1 MFVRLLAW
9 LQCIFLCCALGV
21 EAQSQYNIQR
31 YMNIRW
37 ASRPTFSPDG
47 SQLAFLTNITGT
59 AQIWRIS
66 AEGGWPDQLTF
77 FDDRVSF
84 VQWSPTDELLVFGKD
99 VGGNERTQLYVMPS
113 DGREIINLSNLPHA
127 IHHFG
132 GWSHDGRWIAFS
144 SNRRN
149 PAFFD
154 VYIQDINSRKTRLV
168 YQQDGS
174 NFAAG
179 WSPNDQYLL
188 IWRLNSSFDQDLF
201 LLELKTQRVTHLTP
215 HQGLVRYSNVN
226 WAPEGKG
233 LYLIT
238 DQGRDFMNIAYLD
251 IASAELTYLEDDP
264 WDVDGLAVSKDGR
277 FMAYTLNVDGY
288 SELKIKELSAGRRPL
303 PSPPLPMGVV
313 GRLTFSETGEKLAF
327 VFSGPR
333 CNSDIWVWE
342 LEKERLIQ
350 VTHSSRAGIPQESFT
365 EPQLVRYTSFDG
377 RKIPA
382 FLYFPRKTGRFPV
395 IVHIHGGPEAQER
408 VWFDPI
414 FQYFLNRGYAVFAP
428 NVRGS
433 TGYGKAYTHLDDVE
447 LREDSVKDIAYGVE
461 YLKTIDQ
468 VNPEKIAVMGGSYGG
483 YMVLAALTRY
493 PNLWTA
499 GVDIVGIANFK
510 TFLKNTGAYRR
521 KWRIAEYGD
530 PQRDSELLEKISPIN
545 HVDKIKAPLM
555 VIQGAND
562 PRVPQSEA
570 EQIVQAIKQ
579 RNGVVEYLLFPDEG
593 HGISKLPNRIKAY
606 TAIVDFLDRY
616 LK

>member
-1 MFVRLLAW
+1 
-9 LQCIFLCCALGV
+9 
-21 EAQSQYNIQR
+21 
-31 YMNIRW
+31 
-37 ASRPTFSPDG
+37 
-47 SQLAFLTNITGT
+47 
-59 AQIWRIS
+59 
-66 AEGGWPDQLTF
+66 
-77 FDDRVSF
+77 
-84 VQWSPTDELLVFGKD
+84 
-99 VGGNERTQLYVMPS
+99 
-113 DGREIINLSNLPHA
+113 
-127 IHHFG
+127 
-132 GWSHDGRWIAFS
+132 
-144 SNRRN
+144 
-149 PAFFD
+149 
-154 VYIQDINSRKTRLV
+154 
-168 YQQDGS
+168 
-174 NFAAG
+174 
-179 WSPNDQYLL
+179 
-188 IWRLNSSFDQDLF
+188 
-201 LLELKTQRVTHLTP
+201 
-215 HQGLVRYSNVN
+215 
-226 WAPEGKG
+226 
-233 LYLIT
+233 
-238 DQGRDFMNIAYLD
+238 
-251 IASAELTYLEDDP
+251 
-264 WDVDGLAVSKDGR
+264 
-277 FMAYTLNVDGY
+277 
-288 SELKIKELSAGRRPL
+288 
-303 PSPPLPMGVV
+303 MGVV

-333 CNSDIWVWE
+333 YNTDIWVWE
-342 LEKERLIQ
+342 LEKERLTQ
-350 VTHSSRAGIPQESFT
+350 VTHSSTAGIPQESFT

-382 FLYFPRKTGRFPV
+382 FLYLPRKTGRFPV

-447 LREDSVKDIAYGVE
+447 LREDSVKDIVYGVE
-461 YLKTIDQ
+461 YLKTIAQ

-483 YMVLAALTRY
+483 YMVLAALTKY

-499 GVDIVGIANFK
+499 GVDIVGISNFK

-530 PQRDSELLEKISPIN
+530 PQRDSELLERISPIN

-570 EQIVQAIKQ
+570 EQIVQAIKE

-606 TAIVDFLDRY
+606 TAIVDFLDRH

>member
-1 MFVRLLAW
+1 MLIKLLTG

-21 EAQSQYNIQR
+21 EAQPKYNIQR
-31 YMNIRW
+31 YLNIRW
-37 ASRPTFSPDG
+37 ASRPTFCPDG
-47 SQLAFLTNITGT
+47 NQLAFLTNITGT
-59 AQIWRIS
+59 AQVWRIS
-66 AEGGWPDQLTF
+66 AQGGWPDQLTF

-99 VGGNERTQLYVMPS
+99 VGGNERTQLYLMPS
-113 DGREIINLSNLPHA
+113 DGREIISLSDVPQA
-127 IHHFG
+127 IHDFG

-154 VYIQDINSRKTRLV
+154 VYIQNINSRETRLV

-201 LLELKTQRVTHLTP
+201 LLELKTQKVTHLTP
-215 HQGLVRYSNVN
+215 HQGLVRYSNIN

-233 LYLIT
+233 LYLTT

-251 IASAELTYLEDDP
+251 IGSGKLTYLEDDH

-288 SELKIKELSAGRRPL
+288 SELKIKELSAGGRPL

-313 GRLTFSETGEKLAF
+313 GRLTFSKRGEKLAF

-333 CNSDIWVWE
+333 YNTDIWVWE
-342 LEKERLIQ
+342 LEKERLTQ

-365 EPQLVRYTSFDG
+365 EPQLVRYKTFDG

-382 FLYFPRKTGRFPV
+382 FLYLPQKTGRFPV
-395 IVHIHGGPEAQER
+395 IVYIHGGPEAQER

-461 YLKTIDQ
+461 YLRTIAQ

-530 PQRDSELLEKISPIN
+530 PQKDSELLEKISPIN

-570 EQIVQAIKQ
+570 EQIVQAIKE

>member
-1 MFVRLLAW
+1 MFVKLLAW
-9 LQCIFLCCALGV
+9 LQCIFLCSALGV

-31 YMNIRW
+31 YLNIRW

-99 VGGNERTQLYVMPS
+99 VGGNERTQLYLMPS
-113 DGREIINLSNLPHA
+113 DGREIISLSNLPQA

-154 VYIQDINSRKTRLV
+154 VYIQDINSRETRLV

-201 LLELKTQRVTHLTP
+201 LLELKTQKVTHLTP

-251 IASAELTYLEDDP
+251 IASAELTYLEDDLR
-264 WDVDGLAVSKDGR
+264 DVD
-277 FMAYTLNVDGY
+277 
-288 SELKIKELSAGRRPL
+288 
-303 PSPPLPMGVV
+303 
-313 GRLTFSETGEKLAF
+313 
-327 VFSGPR
+327 
-333 CNSDIWVWE
+333 
-342 LEKERLIQ
+342 
-350 VTHSSRAGIPQESFT
+350 
-365 EPQLVRYTSFDG
+365 
-377 RKIPA
+377 
-382 FLYFPRKTGRFPV
+382 
-395 IVHIHGGPEAQER
+395 
-408 VWFDPI
+408 
-414 FQYFLNRGYAVFAP
+414 
-428 NVRGS
+428 
-433 TGYGKAYTHLDDVE
+433 
-447 LREDSVKDIAYGVE
+447 
-461 YLKTIDQ
+461 
-468 VNPEKIAVMGGSYGG
+468 
-483 YMVLAALTRY
+483 
-493 PNLWTA
+493 
-499 GVDIVGIANFK
+499 
-510 TFLKNTGAYRR
+510 
-521 KWRIAEYGD
+521 
-530 PQRDSELLEKISPIN
+530 
-545 HVDKIKAPLM
+545 
-555 VIQGAND
+555 
-562 PRVPQSEA
+562 
-570 EQIVQAIKQ
+570 
-579 RNGVVEYLLFPDEG
+579 
-593 HGISKLPNRIKAY
+593 
-606 TAIVDFLDRY
+606 
-616 LK
+616 